1 MIAPIA
7 MTRMTVAVVNQTRRS
22 PTMSIFCQSG
32 IFWALA
38 PMKRGLSNQRNRER
52 TPSSARV
59 ASTAV
64 NIEMSVPSSSMS
76 AKPLTP
82 PVATVKRTAAVIMV
96 TTFASTI
103 VAKPLL

>member
-1 MIAPIA
+1 MIAPTAI
-7 MTRMTVAVVNQTRRS
+7 TSTTVAVVNQIRRL

-38 PMKRGLSNQRNRER
+38 PMNLGLSNQRKRAR

-64 NIEMSVPSSSMS
+64 NMEIRVPRSSMS
-76 AKPLTP
+76 AKPLTL
-82 PVATVKRTAAVIMV
+82 PVATVKRTAAVIIV
-96 TTFASTI
+96 TTFASTM
-103 VAKPLL
+103 VAKPLR